1 MKNRDVY
8 QRDPFEIAL
17 LNNGVATVTDALT
30 GDERRTLRFELTHFV
45 CEGQYRSGLVR
56 VLESYL
62 RHQGQP
68 EQPAA
73 WISGF
78 FGSGKSHLA
87 KMLRFL
93 WTDYAFP
100 EDGARARGLAR
111 LPDDVRDLFT
121 EVSTLGR
128 RGHGLHAAAGTLGA
142 GAGDSVRLA
151 LLGIVFKSAGLPESF
166 PQARFC
172 LWLRKNGIYEQV
184 RDAVAEARRGSRPGP
199 ATAPGTGRDRAAVE
213 TDGRESQHSPAP
225 AHGAGQDPEAVA
237 TARRESRP
245 GPATVPGAGRDR
257 TVEADGRESRRSPEP
272 APGAAQERDTIEAA
286 EREFRRE
293 LNDLYVSPLIARALL
308 AADPHFAGSEKDARA
323 ALRTQFPRP
332 ADVTTDECAGALKDA
347 LAPGGEM
354 PCTAIILDEVQQYIG
369 EDTGRSYVVQEVV
382 EACSKRFG
390 DRLLF
395 LGTGQTALSGTPAL
409 QRLQGRFTVNVELS
423 DHDVETVIRRVVLAK
438 RPDRTGDVQAALD
451 ASAGEIDRHLT
462 GTRIAPRNEDKQ
474 VLVEDYPLLPVRRR
488 FWEQAL
494 RAVDRA
500 GTAGQLRTQ
509 LRIVYDAIRRSA
521 DDPVGTV
528 VPADF
533 LFEEISANLL
543 QSGVLLREIHEAIAG
558 QDDGAPGGA
567 LKSRLCA
574 LVFLIRKLPREAG
587 VDSGVRATADTLA
600 DLLVQD
606 LAGEG
611 AALRGRIP
619 ALLDELAAAGTLM
632 KLDDEYSL
640 QTRESSEWEAEF
652 RNRQSRLANDLTG
665 MSGKR
670 TRLIGAAVQE
680 AVGSIRLL
688 HGACKEPR
696 KLSLHFGAEPPPDG
710 GPDVA
715 VWIRDGWGADEKS
728 AIADARA
735 AGPDSPTIHV
745 FVPKSRADA
754 LARLI
759 AARSAAHDTLEYKGV
774 PSTHEGIEAR
784 QGMETRRAEAENG
797 LRALVADVVGGARV
811 LQGGGNERL
820 ESTLSGKVKETA
832 GASLARLFPEFG
844 DADDAR
850 WPNAIERARRGAE
863 HPLEVLDHRGRTE
876 DHPVCAAVLAFVGSG
891 RKGRDVRAH
900 FSASPCGWPRDA
912 VDAALIGLLGAGHL
926 RAVMNGVALRPPQLD
941 QAKVPNTDFR
951 VESATIDARQRLK
964 LRKLFQ
970 TAGVD
975 CKPNEEAAAAGRLL
989 ALLHELA
996 REAGGDPPLPERP
1009 DTRHLADLGALAGNE
1024 QLAGILGRYDE
1035 LAANFEEWSK
1045 ARALTERR
1053 LPAWRRLL
1061 ALARHGEGLAVD
1073 AAGGGPDAAGEGSS
1087 VAGGRPDAVR
1097 EAPDA
1102 GGALDAVSGSPDA
1115 AGGGLDA
1122 VREAPGAVGGGPD
1135 TVREAPGA
1143 AGGRPDAVKEVQP
1156 QIQAIAANRSLLA
1169 PPDPVPDLAGKLA
1182 DALRAALADAEDRH
1196 ARTHDEEWQRLSSAE
1211 SWRTIG
1217 PEARAGILG
1226 RLRIEKASKGAT
1238 GTEQEV
1244 LESLER
1250 ISLDGWRTRTAALPR
1265 LFADARAEA
1274 DRLVEPAVRHVK
1286 LESSTLRSP
1295 EDVKDWVEA
1304 TERELLDRI
1313 RHGPVVVG

>member
-56 VLESYL
+56 ILESYV

-111 LPDDVRDLFT
+111 LPDDVLDLFT
-121 EVSTLGR
+121 EISTLGR

-151 LLGIVFKSAGLPESF
+151 LLGIAFKSAGLPESF

-184 RDAVAEARRGSRPGP
+184 RDAVA
-199 ATAPGTGRDRAAVE
+199 
-213 TDGRESQHSPAP
+213 
-225 AHGAGQDPEAVA
+225 

-245 GPATVPGAGRDR
+245 GSATAPGAGRAHAI
-257 TVEADGRESRRSPEP
+257 EADGRESPRSLAPVHGAGRGPAAIEADGREPRRSPEP
-272 APGAAQERDTIEAA
+272 AHGTRQDHGARQDRDATGAADRD
-286 EREFRRE
+286 REFRRE

-308 AADPHFAGSEKDARA
+308 DADPHFAGSEKEARA
-323 ALRTQFPRP
+323 ALRAQFPKP
-332 ADVTTDECAGALKDA
+332 ADITTDELAGALEDA
-347 LAPGGEM
+347 LAPGGGM
-354 PCTAIILDEVQQYIG
+354 PCTAVILDEVQQYIG

-423 DHDVETVIRRVVLAK
+423 DQDVETVIRRVVLAK
-438 RPDRTGDVQAALD
+438 RPDRAGGVRAALD
-451 ASAGEIDRHLT
+451 ASAGEIDRHLI

-509 LRIVYDAIRRSA
+509 LRIVYDAIRRTA

-533 LFEEISANLL
+533 LFEEIAASLL
-543 QSGVLLREIHEAIAG
+543 QSGVLLREIHETIVR

-600 DLLVQD
+600 DLLVRD
-606 LAGEG
+606 LAGDG
-611 AALRGRIP
+611 AALRGRLP
-619 ALLDELAAAGTLM
+619 ALLDELAAAGALM

-665 MSGKR
+665 MGGKR
-670 TRLIGAAVQE
+670 AQLLGAAVQE
-680 AVGSIRLL
+680 AMGSIRLL

-696 KLSLHFGAEPPPDG
+696 KLSLHFGAEPPPEV
-710 GPDVA
+710 GPDVS

-728 AIADARA
+728 VVADARA

-759 AARSAAHDTLEYKGV
+759 AARSAARDTLEYKGV

-784 QGMETRRAEAENG
+784 QGMETRRTEAENG
-797 LRALVADVVGGARV
+797 LRALVAEVTGGARV

-820 ESTLSGKVKETA
+820 EATLSARVKEAA
-832 GASLARLFPEFG
+832 GASLARLYPEFG
-844 DADDAR
+844 AAADSR
-850 WPNAIERARRGAE
+850 WPTAIERARRGAG
-863 HPLEVLDHRGRTE
+863 HPLEALDYQGRTE
-876 DHPVCAAVLAFVGSG
+876 EHPVCAAVLAFVGSG
-891 RKGRDVRAH
+891 RKGREVRAH
-900 FSASPCGWPRDA
+900 FSAPPCGWPRDA
-912 VDAALIGLLGAGHL
+912 VDAALIALFGAGHL
-926 RAVMNGVALRPPQLD
+926 RAVVNGVALRPPQLD

-951 VESATIDARQRLK
+951 VESVTIDARQRMK

-970 TAGVD
+970 SAGID

-989 ALLHELA
+989 ARLHELA
-996 REAGGDPPLPERP
+996 RDAGGDPPLPERP
-1009 DTRHLADLGALAGNE
+1009 DARHLSDLQALAGNE
-1024 QLAGILGRYDE
+1024 QLAEILDRYDA

-1045 ARALTERR
+1045 ARALAEER
-1053 LPAWRRLL
+1053 LPAYRRLL
-1061 ALARHGEGLAVD
+1061 ALARHGEGLMADVP
-1073 AAGGGPDAAGEGSS
+1073 GGPDEVREDPDASAAG
-1087 VAGGRPDAVR
+1087 
-1097 EAPDA
+1097 
-1102 GGALDAVSGSPDA
+1102 
-1115 AGGGLDA
+1115 
-1122 VREAPGAVGGGPD
+1122 
-1135 TVREAPGA
+1135 
-1143 AGGRPDAVKEVQP
+1143 PDAVKEVQP
-1156 QIQAIAANRSLLA
+1156 QIEAVAASRGLLA
-1169 PPDPVPDLAGKLA
+1169 ATDPVPDLARKLA
-1182 DALRAALADAEDRH
+1182 DTLRAALADAEARH
-1196 ARTHDEEWQRLSSAE
+1196 ARAYDEEWQRLSSAE
-1211 SWRTIG
+1211 SWQKIE
-1217 PEARAGILG
+1217 PKAREGILG
-1226 RLRIEKASKGAT
+1226 RLRIAKATKGAT

-1244 LESLER
+1244 LESLDR

-1265 LFADARAEA
+1265 LFADARAAA

-1286 LESSTLRSP
+1286 LASSTLRSP
-1295 EDVKDWVEA
+1295 EDVKEWVEA
-1304 TERELLDRI
+1304 TERDLLDRI

>member
-1 MKNRDVY
+1 MKNRDLY
-8 QRDPFEIAL
+8 RRDPFEIAL
-17 LNNGVATVTDALT
+17 LNHGVAAMTDALT
-30 GDERRTLRFELTHFV
+30 ADERRTLRFELTHFV

-56 VLESYL
+56 ILESCV

-93 WTDYAFP
+93 WTDYTFP
-100 EDGARARGLAR
+100 EDGASARGLAP
-111 LPDDVRDLFT
+111 LPDDVRDLLK

-142 GAGDSVRLA
+142 GTGDSVRLA
-151 LLGIVFKSAGLPESF
+151 LLGIVFRSAGLPESF

-172 LWLRKNGIYEQV
+172 LWLRKNGIYERV
-184 RDAVAEARRGSRPGP
+184 RDAVEA
-199 ATAPGTGRDRAAVE
+199 
-213 TDGRESQHSPAP
+213 
-225 AHGAGQDPEAVA
+225 
-237 TARRESRP
+237 ARRESRP
-245 GPATVPGAGRDR
+245 GPGSAR
-257 TVEADGRESRRSPEP
+257 EAEPEHS
-272 APGAAQERDTIEAA
+272 AAEAA
-286 EREFRRE
+286 DREFRRE

-308 AADPHFAGSEKDARA
+308 AADPHFAGGEKEARA
-323 ALRTQFPRP
+323 ALRAQFPRP
-332 ADVTTDECAGALKDA
+332 ADITTDEFAGALEDT
-347 LAPGGEM
+347 LGPDGEM
-354 PCTAIILDEVQQYIG
+354 PCTVVILDEVQQYIG
-369 EDTGRSYVVQEVV
+369 EHTGRSYVVQEVV

-395 LGTGQTALSGTPAL
+395 LGTGQTALAGTPAL

-438 RPDRTGDVQAALD
+438 RPDREGEIRAALD
-451 ASAGEIDRHLT
+451 ASTGEIDRHLT
-462 GTRIAPRNEDKQ
+462 GTRIAPHGEDKQ

-509 LRIVYDAIRRSA
+509 LRIVYDAIRRTA
-521 DDPVGTV
+521 DEPVGTV

-543 QSGVLLREIHEAIAG
+543 QSGVLLREVHEAIVK
-558 QDDGAPGGA
+558 QDDGTPGGA

-611 AALRGRIP
+611 AALRGRLP
-619 ALLDELAAAGTLM
+619 ALLDELAAAGTLI

-640 QTRESSEWEAEF
+640 QTRESSEWEAEL
-652 RNRQSRLANDLTG
+652 RNRQSRLANDPTG

-670 TRLIGAAVQE
+670 AQLLGAAVQT

-696 KLSLHFGAEPPPDG
+696 KLSLNFGAEPPPDG

-728 AIADARA
+728 VIADARA

-745 FVPKSRADA
+745 FVPKSRADG

-774 PSTHEGIEAR
+774 PSTQEGIEAR
-784 QGMETRRAEAENG
+784 QGMETRRAQAENG

-820 ESTLSGKVKETA
+820 EATLPAKVKEAA
-832 GASLARLFPEFG
+832 GASLARLFHEFG
-844 DADDAR
+844 DADDSR
-850 WPNAIERARRGAE
+850 WSNAIERARRGAA
-863 HPLEVLDHRGRTE
+863 HPLEALDHSGKTE
-876 DHPVCAAVLAFVGSG
+876 DHPVCAAVLSFVGSG
-891 RKGRDVRAH
+891 RKGKEVRAH
-900 FSASPCGWPRDA
+900 FSASPYGWPRDA
-912 VDAALIGLLGAGHL
+912 IDAALISLFGAGHL
-926 RAVMNGVALRPPQLD
+926 RAVVNGAALRPPQLD

-951 VESATIDARQRLK
+951 VESATIDTRQRLK

-970 TAGVD
+970 TAGID

-989 ALLHELA
+989 EKLGELA
-996 REAGGDPPLPERP
+996 RTAGGGAPLPERP
-1009 DTRHLADLGALAGNE
+1009 DTRHLSELQALAGNE
-1024 QLAGILGRYDE
+1024 QLAGLLGRHDE
-1035 LAANFEEWSK
+1035 LAASIEEWSK
-1045 ARALTERR
+1045 AHALAEER

-1061 ALARHGEGLAVD
+1061 ALAQHAEGMDTAGGGQD
-1073 AAGGGPDAAGEGSS
+1073 AAGESLGVADGGPDAASKGLS
-1087 VAGGRPDAVR
+1087 AGQ
-1097 EAPDA
+1097 
-1102 GGALDAVSGSPDA
+1102 
-1115 AGGGLDA
+1115 
-1122 VREAPGAVGGGPD
+1122 
-1135 TVREAPGA
+1135 
-1143 AGGRPDAVKEVQP
+1143 EVQP
-1156 QIQAIAANRSLLA
+1156 QIDAIAANRSLLA
-1169 PPDPVPDLAGKLA
+1169 PTDPLPDLARKLA

-1196 ARTHDEEWQRLSSAE
+1196 ARTWDEEWRLLANAE
-1211 SWRTIG
+1211 SWQKIG
-1217 PEARAGILG
+1217 QEARDAILG
-1226 RLRIEKASKGAT
+1226 RLRIAKATKGAT

-1250 ISLDGWRTRTAALPR
+1250 VSLDGWRTRTAALPR

-1274 DRLVEPAVRHVK
+1274 DRLVEPKTRHVK
-1286 LESSTLRSP
+1286 LASPTLRTP
-1295 EDVKDWVEA
+1295 EDVKEWLEA

>member
-17 LNNGVATVTDALT
+17 LNHGVATVTDALT

-56 VLESYL
+56 ILESYL
-62 RHQGQP
+62 SHQGQP

-111 LPDDVRDLFT
+111 LPDDVRDLLT

-151 LLGIVFKSAGLPESF
+151 LLGVVFKSAGLPESF

-184 RDAVAEARRGSRPGP
+184 RDAVATARRGSRRGTEP
-199 ATAPGTGRDRAAVE
+199 A
-213 TDGRESQHSPAP
+213 
-225 AHGAGQDPEAVA
+225 
-237 TARRESRP
+237 
-245 GPATVPGAGRDR
+245 PGAGRDR
-257 TVEADGRESRRSPEP
+257 DAVEAEGRESLRRSAP
-272 APGAAQERDTIEAA
+272 APETGRDHDAVEAA

-323 ALRTQFPRP
+323 ALRAQFPRP
-332 ADVTTDECAGALKDA
+332 ADITTDECIGALKDT

-354 PCTAIILDEVQQYIG
+354 PCTVVILDEVQQYIG

-509 LRIVYDAIRRSA
+509 LRIVYDAIRRTA
-521 DDPVGTV
+521 GDPVGTV

-533 LFEEISANLL
+533 LFEELSANLL
-543 QSGVLLREIHEAIAG
+543 QSGVLLREIHEAIVG

-606 LAGEG
+606 LAGDG
-611 AALRGRIP
+611 AALRGRLP

-670 TRLIGAAVQE
+670 AQLLGAAVQE
-680 AVGSIRLL
+680 AVGPIRLL

-696 KLSLHFGAEPPPDG
+696 KLSLNFGAEPPPDG

-728 AIADARA
+728 VIADARA

-774 PSTHEGIEAR
+774 PSTFEGIEAR

-797 LRALVADVVGGARV
+797 LHALVADVAGGARV

-820 ESTLSGKVKETA
+820 EATLPARVKEAA
-832 GASLARLFPEFG
+832 GASLARLFHEFG
-844 DADDAR
+844 DADDPR
-850 WPNAIERARRGAE
+850 WSNAIERARRGAE
-863 HPLEVLDHRGRTE
+863 HPLEVLDHHGRTE
-876 DHPVCAAVLAFVGSG
+876 DHPVCAAVLSFVGSG
-891 RKGRDVRAH
+891 RKGREVRTH
-900 FSASPCGWPRDA
+900 FSASPYGWPRDA
-912 VDAALIGLLGAGHL
+912 IDAALISLFGAGHL
-926 RAVMNGVALRPPQLD
+926 RAVVNGVALRPPQLD

-951 VESATIDARQRLK
+951 VESATIDTRQRLK

-970 TAGVD
+970 TAGID

-989 ALLHELA
+989 ARLHELA
-996 REAGGDPPLPERP
+996 QDAGGDTPLPERP
-1009 DTRHLADLGALAGNE
+1009 DTRHLSDLRALAGNE

-1035 LAANFEEWSK
+1035 LAAHFEEWSET
-1045 ARALTERR
+1045 RALAEKR

-1061 ALARHGEGLAVD
+1061 ALARHGEGMVEAGGGLDAVRDGSSATGGRPDAVRGSLGAAGGGPDAVREGLD
-1073 AAGGGPDAAGEGSS
+1073 AAGGGPDAVREGLGA
-1087 VAGGRPDAVR
+1087 AGGRPDAVR
-1097 EAPDA
+1097 E
-1102 GGALDAVSGSPDA
+1102 GLGATS
-1115 AGGGLDA
+1115 
-1122 VREAPGAVGGGPD
+1122 
-1135 TVREAPGA
+1135 
-1143 AGGRPDAVKEVQP
+1143 GRPDAAMEVRP
-1156 QIQAIAANRSLLA
+1156 QIEAIAANRSLLA
-1169 PPDPVPDLAGKLA
+1169 PTDPLPDLARKLA
-1182 DALRAALADAEDRH
+1182 DALRAALAEAENRH
-1196 ARTHDEEWQRLSSAE
+1196 ARTYDEEWQRLSSAE
-1211 SWRTIG
+1211 SWQTIA
-1217 PEARAGILG
+1217 PKAREGILG
-1226 RLRIEKASKGAT
+1226 RLRIAKASKGAT

-1244 LESLER
+1244 LQSLER

-1286 LESSTLRSP
+1286 LASSTLRSP
-1295 EDVKDWVEA
+1295 EDVKEWVES

>member
-8 QRDPFEIAL
+8 QRDPFEITL
-17 LNNGVATVTDALT
+17 LNHGVATVTDALT

-56 VLESYL
+56 ILESYL
-62 RHQGQP
+62 SHQGQP

-111 LPDDVRDLFT
+111 LPDDVRDLLT

-151 LLGIVFKSAGLPESF
+151 LLGVVFKSAGLPESF

-184 RDAVAEARRGSRPGP
+184 RDAIATARRGSRPGTEP
-199 ATAPGTGRDRAAVE
+199 A
-213 TDGRESQHSPAP
+213 
-225 AHGAGQDPEAVA
+225 
-237 TARRESRP
+237 
-245 GPATVPGAGRDR
+245 PGAGRDHD
-257 TVEADGRESRRSPEP
+257 TVEAAD
-272 APGAAQERDTIEAA
+272 
-286 EREFRRE
+286 REFRRE

-323 ALRTQFPRP
+323 ALRAQFPRP
-332 ADVTTDECAGALKDA
+332 ADITTDECIGALKDT

-354 PCTAIILDEVQQYIG
+354 PCTVVILDEVQQYIG

-509 LRIVYDAIRRSA
+509 LRIVYDAIRRTA
-521 DDPVGTV
+521 GDPVGTV

-533 LFEEISANLL
+533 LFEELSANLL
-543 QSGVLLREIHEAIAG
+543 QSGVLLREIHEAIVG

-606 LAGEG
+606 LAGDG
-611 AALRGRIP
+611 AALRGRLP

-670 TRLIGAAVQE
+670 AQLLGAAVQE
-680 AVGSIRLL
+680 AVGPIRLL

-696 KLSLHFGAEPPPDG
+696 KLSLNFGAEPPPDG

-728 AIADARA
+728 VIADARA

-820 ESTLSGKVKETA
+820 EATLPARVKEAA
-832 GASLARLFPEFG
+832 GASLARLFHEFN
-844 DADDAR
+844 DADDPR
-850 WPNAIERARRGAE
+850 WSNAIERARRGAE
-863 HPLEVLDHRGRTE
+863 HPLEVLDHGGKTE
-876 DHPVCAAVLAFVGSG
+876 DHPVCAAVLSFVGSG
-891 RKGRDVRAH
+891 RKGREVRTH
-900 FSASPCGWPRDA
+900 FSTSPYGWPRDA
-912 VDAALIGLLGAGHL
+912 IDAALISLFGAGHL
-926 RAVMNGVALRPPQLD
+926 RAVVNGVALRPSQLD

-951 VESATIDARQRLK
+951 VESATIDTRQRLK

-970 TAGVD
+970 TAGID
-975 CKPNEEAAAAGRLL
+975 CKPNEETAAAGRLL
-989 ALLHELA
+989 ARLHELA
-996 REAGGDPPLPERP
+996 QEAGGDTPLPERP
-1009 DTRHLADLGALAGNE
+1009 DTRHLSDLRALAGNE

-1035 LAANFEEWSK
+1035 LAAHFEEWSRT
-1045 ARALTERR
+1045 RALAEKR

-1061 ALARHGEGLAVD
+1061 ALARHGEGLAE
-1073 AAGGGPDAAGEGSS
+1073 AGGGLDAASDGSS

-1097 EAPDA
+1097 GSLGAA
-1102 GGALDAVSGSPDA
+1102 GGGADAVREGLDA
-1115 AGGGLDA
+1115 AGGGSDAVHESLGAAGGGPDA
-1122 VREAPGAVGGGPD
+1122 VREGL
-1135 TVREAPGA
+1135 GA
-1143 AGGRPDAVKEVQP
+1143 AGGRPDAAMEVRP
-1156 QIQAIAANRSLLA
+1156 QIEAIAANRSLLA
-1169 PPDPVPDLAGKLA
+1169 PADPVPDLARKLA
-1182 DALRAALADAEDRH
+1182 DALGAALAEAEDRH
-1196 ARTHDEEWQRLSSAE
+1196 ARTYDEEWQRLSSAE
-1211 SWRTIG
+1211 SWQTIE
-1217 PEARAGILG
+1217 PKAREGILG
-1226 RLRIEKASKGAT
+1226 RLRIAKASKGAT

-1244 LESLER
+1244 LQSLER

-1286 LESSTLRSP
+1286 LASSTLRSP
-1295 EDVKDWVEA
+1295 EDVKEWVEA